1 MILFKIA
8 FQKKFSCSLRSQ
20 GKRGKREKRAE
31 GYEVLAVDTTRKP
44 MRRLRN
50 PASFQPRLAERQL
63 LPLLSHEPPR
73 RTR

>member
-44 MRRLRN
+44 KLRLRE
-50 PASFQPRLAERQL
+50 PAAFLRRLAERQR
-63 LPLLSHEPPR
+63 LP
-73 RTR
+73 